1 LDRIVPATPS
11 TFREDVSVRIEVSTQ
26 IAAEPAAVFAVVADY
41 TQAPRWQRAT
51 TAAAWITDPPTRVGS
66 RHRQTTR
73 FLGRDMSAAY
83 EVTALEPG
91 RSITIRSID
100 APFPM
105 IVTRT
110 VEAVNGGARV
120 TEISEGGPT
129 GLARAIAPVMAPM
142 ARRSIRRD
150 YERLRRLLE
159 A

>member
-73 FLGRDMSAAY
+73 FLGRDMSASY

-105 IVTRT
+105 TITRT
-110 VEAVNGGARV
+110 VEAVNGGTRV
-120 TEISEGGPT
+120 TEVSEGGPT
-129 GLARAIAPVMAPM
+129 GLARTIAPVMAPM